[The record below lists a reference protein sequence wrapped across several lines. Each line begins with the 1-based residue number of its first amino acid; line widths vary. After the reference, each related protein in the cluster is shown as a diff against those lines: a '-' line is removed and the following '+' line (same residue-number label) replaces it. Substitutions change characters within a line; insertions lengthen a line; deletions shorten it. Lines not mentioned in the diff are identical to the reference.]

1 MSASI
6 SFEQDIQL
14 ANELLALLTRE
25 QTHLVMMK
33 IDAIEAM
40 LSEKAEL
47 LQQISLTAKKRYDN
61 LALNH
66 FEANE
71 SGMLDWLKQQG
82 NLTVSA
88 KWENFQK
95 VLTQAKEMNRL
106 NGMLINKHFNRNQ
119 QLLNTLQGNSSVGSV
134 YGRDGQSKSQTLARS
149 TVKA

>member
-1 MSASI
+1 MGASI

-14 ANELLALLTRE
+14 ADELLALLARE
-25 QTHLVMMK
+25 QTNLVMMK
-33 IDAIEAM
+33 LEAIEAM

-47 LQQISLTAKKRYDN
+47 LQRISLTAKKRYDI

-82 NLTVSA
+82 SPTDNV
-88 KWENFQK
+88 KWLNFQK

-119 QLLNTLQGNSSVGSV
+119 QLLNTLQGNSNAGSV
-134 YGRDGQSKSQTLARS
+134 YGRDGQSRSQTLARP